1 MGVFRQKKHSFLN
14 SIDANYGL
22 REIGKKI
29 KTEQLLESF
38 TNFGCNFGSLKYNDL
53 CLWPPLTSLTG
64 AASLRTSVDFLF
76 SVIQWLN
83 KQLTFAQ
90 SRDPGLR
97 LGPPPE
103 FLATSTP
110 LPVGSQHLRDL
121 GMVTP
126 RNQTGRS
133 VDKESE
139 LRSIPLN

>member
-1 MGVFRQKKHSFLN
+1 MLLFIQLVFVCVTFCTLKVTLLDQVTTLKLQPIIRHCFFLFSVLSFVFAVYVV
-14 SIDANYGL
+14 SYV
-22 REIGKKI
+22 
-29 KTEQLLESF
+29 TLLKSF
-38 TNFGCNFGSLKYNDL
+38 VRRFQVKFFCNNF
-53 CLWPPLTSLTG
+53 
-64 AASLRTSVDFLF
+64 FLF

-110 LPVGSQHLRDL
+110 LPAGSQYLRDL

-126 RNQTGRS
+126 KNQMTRS
-133 VDKESE
+133 TDKEK
-139 LRSIPLN
+139 